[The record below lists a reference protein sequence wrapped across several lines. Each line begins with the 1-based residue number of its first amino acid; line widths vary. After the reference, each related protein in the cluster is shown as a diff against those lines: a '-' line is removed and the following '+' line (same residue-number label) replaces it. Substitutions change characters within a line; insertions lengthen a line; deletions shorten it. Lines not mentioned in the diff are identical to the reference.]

1 MQTTARRT
9 RKKPVIGIIGGTSP
23 FGQWFKTFFKNNGC
37 VCLVAGRQTAL
48 TPRELAAQAD
58 IVIVSVPIRETA
70 KTIRSIRSHVRPGA
84 LLCDFTSIKTESLPE
99 MLKSDKHIGVLG
111 IHPLF
116 GPLVPSLKEQNI
128 VFTPGRNN
136 AWVIFLKTL
145 FKKNGAKVIV
155 VSAAEHDRQMALV
168 QALNHFV
175 NLAFAGALHRQRS
188 VVREGLSTPV
198 FRSQADVAARIL
210 GGDPSLYADIEL
222 RNPAFR
228 PVLKRFLAEAKKL
241 GAILT
246 NRRTAAFEKNYR
258 VLAKSVSH
266 LTKNRPRI
274 SV

>member
-37 VCLVAGRQTAL
+37 VCLVAGRQTAR

-99 MLKSDKHIGVLG
+99 MLKSDKAVGTLG

-116 GPLVPSLKEQNI
+116 GPLVPSLKGQNI
-128 VFTPGRNN
+128 ILIPGRNN
-136 AWVIFLKTL
+136 AWAIFLKDL
-145 FKKNGAKVIV
+145 FKKNGAKVV
-155 VSAAEHDRQMALV
+155 QMTAAEHDRQMALI

-175 NLAFAGALHRQRS
+175 NIALAGVLRGPKNAARDD
-188 VVREGLSTPV
+188 LSTPV
-198 FRSQADVAARIL
+198 FRAQSQVAARIL

-228 PVLKRFLAEAKKL
+228 PVFKRFLAETKKL
-241 GAILT
+241 GAMVLKKKT
-246 NRRTAAFEKNYR
+246 SAFEKNYR
-258 VLAKSVSH
+258 VLASSIRN
-266 LTKNRPRI
+266 TPRF
-274 SV
+274 